1 MPVIELL
8 SDSLINK
15 IAAGEVIERPASVVR
30 ELLDNSLDA
39 GCTEVTVE
47 AVNAGIRL
55 IRVSDDGGGMGRED
69 ALNCFARHAT
79 SKIRTEDDLL
89 NLATMGFRGEALSS
103 IAAVS
108 RLTITTAPRV
118 EDPSGIRP
126 GTVVEIHGGVLKSVK
141 DGVFDGTSMEVRDL
155 FYNTPARKKFLKS
168 PSTELYHVMD
178 AVTRCSLANFATG
191 FRLVVDEKESLVL
204 PRAQSVE
211 ERISQIFG
219 NAFLKGLVTFDESR
233 GGISVYGLSSKEGT
247 YRKSGQEQYIFV
259 NGRPIRDNTLRHA
272 VYQAYKELLPSGSHP
287 VFFLYLTVDS
297 RDVDFNVHPA
307 KMEVRF
313 ANKDTLFQVVHG
325 AVKRKV
331 VSSHVPLPLNT
342 TVPSGGG
349 EAPAI
354 PGQPGQISQTA
365 RSTQTDWPL
374 SAPFGQGAPAPSGQD
389 LEYGGPAPVP
399 QPRYEPGQL
408 STEVPGLP
416 HKLAEAIPMPY
427 LQSHDFIYV
436 GDVFAVYA
444 TLDGMAIIDHHAAH
458 ERVLYEKLR
467 EGFGLA
473 EYRLL
478 FPLQVRL
485 PQKEFSLLATNVE
498 ELRHM
503 GIDVEEFGSGTLIVK
518 ALPAA
523 LKDADLIAILSD
535 VAAALIET
543 GGTSPIEETKNVV
556 AGRIACHASVRGKNL
571 LAKDELNRLIADLD
585 STKDPHHCPHGR
597 PTRIYLTQD
606 DLRKMFKRK

>member
-8 SDSLINK
+8 DDTLINK

-47 AVNAGIRL
+47 VVNAGIRL

-79 SKIRTEDDLL
+79 SKIKTEEDLL
-89 NLATMGFRGEALSS
+89 NLSTMGFRGEALSS

-108 RLTITTAPRV
+108 RLSITTAPRCD
-118 EDPSGIRP
+118 DPSGIRP

-141 DGVFDGTSMEVRDL
+141 DGVFDGTSIEVRDL

-178 AVTRCSLANFATG
+178 SVTRCSLANFATG

-204 PRAQSVE
+204 PKAQSVE

-219 NAFLKGLVTFDESR
+219 GAFLKGLVTFAVAR

-313 ANKDTLFQVVHG
+313 ANKDTLFHVVHS
-325 AVKRKV
+325 AVKGKV
-331 VSSHVPLPLNT
+331 ISSAVPLPLDPA
-342 TVPSGGG
+342 VPSSGS
-349 EAPAI
+349 EAPAQPAP
-354 PGQPGQISQTA
+354 PGLGPQTGWA
-365 RSTQTDWPL
+365 AQTDWPVP
-374 SAPFGQGAPAPSGQD
+374 APAGQGLLTPSGQG
-389 LEYGGPAPVP
+389 LEYGGPATVP
-399 QPRYEPGQL
+399 QSRYEPGQL
-408 STEVPGLP
+408 PGRP
-416 HKLAEAIPMPY
+416 PVLAEAIPMPY
-427 LQSHDFIYV
+427 LQSHDFVYV

-485 PQKEFSLLATNVE
+485 PQKEFAFLAANVE

-523 LKDADLIAILSD
+523 LKDADMASILSD

-543 GGTSPIEETKNVV
+543 GGTSAIEETKNMV
-556 AGRIACHASVRGKNL
+556 AARIACHASVRGKNL
-571 LAKDELNRLIADLD
+571 LAKDELNRLLADLD